1 MKEIGMSRYG
11 VPVLLVLVA
20 LLSVF
25 IVVDGNRTTISFS
38 QTDKIIVS
46 AAVIRSLNLPPEI
59 SKLNIVCPRSKCT
72 PSEIVLVSNVLSG
85 SIEESNSIISE
96 FKEVTGE

>member
-46 AAVIRSLNLPPEI
+46 AAVIRNLN
-59 SKLNIVCPRSKCT
+59 
-72 PSEIVLVSNVLSG
+72 
-85 SIEESNSIISE
+85 
-96 FKEVTGE
+96 